1 MYSYPGENRDG
12 AYGPIVA
19 AFMARIMKLHR
30 YGAIP
35 FIVFDGAHL
44 DGKQSDASCAKS
56 RADALTQ
63 LDEAYVAAVRRLV
76 LVFMRFSVSHARR
89 RPFYFPLWYQTTCSL
104 V

>member
-1 MYSYPGENRDG
+1 MWLHELVYSYPGENRDG

-44 DGKQSDASCAKS
+44 DGKQSDASRAKS
-56 RADALTQ
+56 RAL
-63 LDEAYVAAVRRLV
+63 
-76 LVFMRFSVSHARR
+76 
-89 RPFYFPLWYQTTCSL
+89 
-104 V
+104 